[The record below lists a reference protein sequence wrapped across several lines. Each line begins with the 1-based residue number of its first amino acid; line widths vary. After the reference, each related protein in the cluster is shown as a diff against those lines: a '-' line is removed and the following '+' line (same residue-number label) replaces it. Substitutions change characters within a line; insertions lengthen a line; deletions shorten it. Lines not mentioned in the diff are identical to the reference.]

1 MCITHSENVMLH
13 NPWLLYMYFS
23 YLLYLWCQ
31 IVIASLLIVFIYV
44 CARSYLPW
52 QKALYYV
59 YMSIKYIVL
68 YCITKFRTA
77 MTKLRVSYYRLE
89 VETGRWSRPVSKPFD
104 ERKCHIC
111 NKLEDEFHFRFECPL
126 YTDLRRQ
133 YLSRYYIVRPSM
145 YKLIKPL
152 KKLMLKSVLEI
163 YQYIFKAFQLRQN
176 TIYIEM
182 WLNYFLFWISM

>member
-1 MCITHSENVMLH
+1 MIAIHVFFLFVVPLMSNCYCFSVNC
-13 NPWLLYMYFS
+13 LYICLCSLIFALAKS
-23 YLLYLWCQ
+23 IVLCLY
-31 IVIASLLIVFIYV
+31 VNKIY
-44 CARSYLPW
+44 C
-52 QKALYYV
+52 
-59 YMSIKYIVL
+59 IVL

-89 VETGRWSRPVSKPFD
+89 VETGRWSRPVSNPFD